1 MLIGWPIGVRK
12 AVSGCARSSFWGDSI
27 PYITVAPASLPG
39 PLFEDEA
46 LGLSKTIS

>member
-12 AVSGCARSSFWGDSI
+12 QFLGALALPSGE
-27 PYITVAPASLPG
+27 TASP